1 MQAAGCDCDF
11 PYHSCVFL
19 ARDVIDTPLP
29 VAIIQAIRHAD
40 GGRGFE
46 QDGRIG
52 LSAQRVEE
60 IRAQMSFRCVCH
72 APPPPRARGGGGG
85 GPPPPGPPPPR
96 KRFRRRRRP
105 AETERPI
112 RSVGDGAGQLC
123 FAGCMCARSHP
134 RIVQFLGI
142 AVGRPPHAPH
152 EDHWLLVTELCDAN
166 LYSVLHGSRPLSW
179 PLRLK
184 VASDI
189 AHGMQYHPPPHAV
202 PPPHPWLHGGR
213 RICLEGWLSIACP
226 R

>member
-1 MQAAGCDCDF
+1 M
-11 PYHSCVFL
+11 
-19 ARDVIDTPLP
+19 
-29 VAIIQAIRHAD
+29 
-40 GGRGFE
+40 
-46 QDGRIG
+46 
-52 LSAQRVEE
+52 
-60 IRAQMSFRCVCH
+60 
-72 APPPPRARGGGGG
+72 
-85 GPPPPGPPPPR
+85 
-96 KRFRRRRRP
+96 
-105 AETERPI
+105 
-112 RSVGDGAGQLC
+112 GDGAGQLC